1 MKKLLQLL
9 AVVSL
14 TSSVVIGIVSYQSF
28 KHLNKV
34 SIKYEIKK
42 NDIQSKLDASV
53 QNKQMTDEQAI
64 AALNSA
70 LNDVKGISSVQVY
83 KSSTFAFEDK
93 TYDVKVVLESD
104 YKWDVDNFDGQ
115 FKVTANV
122 KKVSTIDQNEMEKTF
137 KSAILQEYNEAE
149 AKEAILRV
157 FNEKV
162 DSKLTPPPSI
172 KIEKL
177 GTEKWDKEFEIKIK
191 IELNQD
197 EYKWASEFN
206 GEFKIQTA
214 LNSTMMFYKEKD
226 NNEILSKD
234 FRGTSIDDWKNIEI
248 TEIIEFGWYSNGQV
262 CGIFF
267 DDVNRA
273 YSVFSQYSTKI
284 NFPEKLNKNITSLS
298 YLFYNFSFDTDLSYI
313 SSWNT
318 SNVTDMSYM
327 FYNATEFN
335 QDISS
340 WNTSNVTNMSYM
352 FSWSQKFNKD
362 ISSWNTSNVTDMS
375 YMFYNATEFNQDI
388 SSWNTS
394 NVTNMSYMFSWSQ
407 KFNKDISS
415 WNTSN
420 VTNMSYMFS
429 YSNFDHNISSWNTSN
444 VTNMSGMFS
453 FAAKFN
459 QDISSWNTSN
469 VTNMSYMFYWTN
481 NFDQDISKW
490 DTSNVTD
497 MSYMFSWSQ
506 KFNQDISSWNTSN
519 VTNMS
524 YMFSRSIFN
533 KDISTKEIVK
543 NGIKYKA
550 WDTSNVTNMRYMF
563 WYNYEFNQNISS
575 WNTSN
580 VTNMSY
586 MFNGAK
592 KFNQDISGWITS
604 NVTDMSGMFNGANE
618 FNKDISKWDVKKV
631 QYYSNFYHDGGV
643 WEKGLQPK
651 FSENN

>member
-70 LNDVKGISSVQVY
+70 LNDVKGISSVQVG
-83 KSSTFAFEDK
+83 KPSTFAFENK
-93 TYDVKVVLESD
+93 TYNVKVVLESD

-362 ISSWNTSNVTDMS
+362 ISSWNTSNVT
-375 YMFYNATEFNQDI
+375 
-388 SSWNTS
+388 
-394 NVTNMSYMFSWSQ
+394 
-407 KFNKDISS
+407 
-415 WNTSN
+415 
-420 VTNMSYMFS
+420 NMSYMFS

-580 VTNMSY
+580 VTDMSGMFKGSNKFNQDISGWITSNVTDMSG
-586 MFNGAK
+586 MFNGANE
-592 KFNQDISGWITS
+592 FNQDISGWITS

-631 QYYSNFYHDGGV
+631 QYYSDFYHDNGV
-643 WEKGLQPK
+643 WGKELQPK

>member
-14 TSSVVIGIVSYQSF
+14 TSSVVIGIVSYQSL
-28 KHLNKV
+28 KHLNRV
-34 SIKYEIKK
+34 SIKSEIKK
-42 NDIQSKLDASV
+42 NYIQSKLDASV

-70 LNDVKGISSVQVY
+70 LNDVKGISSVQVG
-83 KSSTFAFEDK
+83 KPSTFAFEDK
-93 TYDVKVVLESD
+93 TYNVKVVLESD

-122 KKVSTIDQNEMEKTF
+122 KKISTIDQNELEKAF
-137 KSAILQEYNEAE
+137 KSGILQEYNEAE

-162 DSKLTPPPSI
+162 DSKLTPLPSI

-177 GTEKWDKEFEIKIK
+177 GTEEWDKEFEIKIK

-214 LNSTMMFYKEKD
+214 LNSTVMFYKEKE

-234 FRGTSIDDWKNIEI
+234 FRGTSFDDWKNIEI

-267 DDVNRA
+267 NDENNK
-273 YSVFSQYSTKI
+273 SVSSIFSQYSPKI
-284 NFPEKLNKNITSLS
+284 NFPKKLNKNITSLS
-298 YLFYNFSFDTDLSYI
+298 YLFYNFSFDTNLSYI

-327 FYNATEFN
+327 FYNATKFN
-335 QDISS
+335 QDISG
-340 WNTSNVTNMSYM
+340 W
-352 FSWSQKFNKD
+352 D
-362 ISSWNTSNVTDMS
+362 TSNVTDMS
-375 YMFYNATEFNQDI
+375 YMFYNATKFNQDI
-388 SSWNTS
+388 SGWDTS
-394 NVTNMSYMFSWSQ
+394 NVT
-407 KFNKDISS
+407 D
-415 WNTSN
+415 
-420 VTNMSYMFS
+420 MSYMFS
-429 YSNFDHNISSWNTSN
+429 YSNFNQNISIWNTSN
-444 VTNMSGMFS
+444 VTDMSGMFYT
-453 FAAKFN
+453 AINFN
-459 QDISSWNTSN
+459 QDISSWDTSN
-469 VTNMSYMFYWTN
+469 VTDMNYMFYWTN
-481 NFDQDISKW
+481 NFDHDISSW

-580 VTNMSY
+580 VTDMSY
-586 MFNGAK
+586 MFSWTNNFNHDISSWHTSNVTNMCGMFYNAI
-592 KFNQDISGWITS
+592 KFNQDISSWDTS
-604 NVTDMSGMFNGANE
+604 NVTDMSGMFYTAIN
-618 FNKDISKWDVKKV
+618 FNQDISSWNVKKV
-631 QYYSNFYHDGGV
+631 ENYFNFYDDNGI
-643 WEKGLQPK
+643 WKKEWQPN
-651 FSENN
+651 FSKNN